1 MVNDKGKEHGG
12 NVLGAEKSSGKTQN
26 LGWDEKWV
34 RQRYW
39 GGTLREEKI
48 CIKKRLE

>member
-26 LGWDEKWV
+26 LGWDEK
-34 RQRYW
+34 
-39 GGTLREEKI
+39 
-48 CIKKRLE
+48 